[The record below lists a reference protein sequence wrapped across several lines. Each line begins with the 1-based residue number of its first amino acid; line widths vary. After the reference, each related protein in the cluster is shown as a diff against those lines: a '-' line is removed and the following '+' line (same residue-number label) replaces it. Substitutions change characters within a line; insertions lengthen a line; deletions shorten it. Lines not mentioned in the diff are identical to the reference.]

1 MDFISI
7 LQTVK
12 EYIPIPVIVAV
23 IAVIMLVYG
32 SSLFLSVVEEYLE
45 ESWGRQIKF
54 FNHKKIYLSLIWCIV
69 ASLTLALAKF
79 IEWREMPFYLFV
91 IMGASTFCYEA
102 FLKKFGVKKAS
113 HRLTSFVGKA
123 NSSFIVNG
131 LYEQGTI
138 EQFSLWAKFLSC

>member
-32 SSLFLSVVEEYLE
+32 SSLFFTVLEAFLE
-45 ESWGRQIKF
+45 ESWNRQIKF
-54 FNHKKIYLSLIWCIV
+54 FDHKKIWLSLIWCVI

-79 IEWREMPFYLFV
+79 IEWRELPFYLFV

-102 FLKKFGVKKAS
+102 FLKKFGVKKDNA
-113 HRLTSFVGKA
+113 
-123 NSSFIVNG
+123 
-131 LYEQGTI
+131 
-138 EQFSLWAKFLSC
+138 